1 MTKAIHILSKN
12 LTGKENILIK
22 ETKSQ
27 AIKILDSYLFSQNI
41 KNVNFNKISSILT
54 NRVSQI
60 VLTNN
65 NYEKLLSNYGNFNWV
80 IEIKF
85 LPGVTDNIANTATE
99 MIADNI
105 TSYKKNLTV
114 GSSNIYLIKGN
125 KDIAEKIAKKESNPL
140 IHSIRIISY
149 QNYLNDFKNNKFL
162 LQDVNLP
169 DKKYLKKDIN
179 LDIGD
184 KQLSLIGRLGIE
196 ETDKSRRGTLG
207 LDLLSMQSIKE
218 YFNKIRRKPTDVEIE
233 TLAQTWSEHCK
244 HKIFS
249 AKIDELDD
257 GIFKTFIKGATE
269 KIIKQR
275 KDNFCVSLF
284 TDNAGAVEFN
294 KDWLVCHKVETHNTP
309 SALDPFGGSIT
320 GIVGVNRDCLGFGK
334 GAKPIA
340 NTYAYYLAN
349 PNKKYNLYRQK
360 NKKDPMLQA
369 SYIANGVIS
378 GVRVGGNCSGI
389 PTPQGNIYFDDRF
402 AGKPLVFCGT
412 VGLIP
417 KKINKKLSH
426 IKKANHNDLIIMVGG
441 RVGKDGIHG
450 ATFSSEELDPNSP
463 VSAVQIGD
471 PITQKKLSDVII
483 KELRDRDLYTS
494 ITDNGAGGLSSSIG
508 EMAKESGGFIV
519 NLEKIPLKYKGLYPW
534 EIWISESQERMTL
547 AVKPKNAK
555 FVIKIFKQRGVEAT
569 IIGKF
574 TKQKKAVVKYNRT
587 VVLNLDMDFLHE
599 GYPKL
604 KLKTKKPTYPT
615 IKKNKLKKYSLVN
628 KLHKVLS
635 SPNIVSKEFVA
646 NQYDHE
652 VQASSIIKPLQGTG
666 KVFGNATSIKPLF
679 DVDKTISLSQSAFPQ
694 YSEVDPYKMAACS
707 INTAVKNL
715 VVMGANLKKIAILDN
730 FCWCSSDDEGRLYE
744 LRKAAEACYDY
755 AVTYKTPFI
764 SGKDSMYND
773 FKGFNQNNKPTKIS
787 IPPTLLISSIGIV
800 DNINHLTKITP
811 EKDDVIY
818 VLGETHN
825 ELDKS
830 QYESFFNVKKT
841 NIPSVNAVKSLDLYQ
856 SFEKANKKKVFTSAL
871 GVDLGGIAVTLIKMS
886 IGSNLGLNINIPKK
900 NNLDMNQFLFSESQS
915 RIVVSMKKNKENI
928 FKKIF
933 KNTSFTKIG
942 TCIDNKEIIFNY
954 SNKIYSD
961 SIENFSKSYKSKI
974 KGL

>member
-1 MTKAIHILSKN
+1 MTKAIQILSKN

-22 ETKSQ
+22 ETNSQ
-27 AIKILDSYLFSQNI
+27 SIKILDSYLFSQNI
-41 KNVNFNKISSILT
+41 KKANFNKISSILT
-54 NRVSQI
+54 NSVSQI

-65 NYEKLLSNYGNFNWV
+65 NYEKILSNYGNFNWV

-99 MIADNI
+99 MIGENI
-105 TSYKKNLTV
+105 NNYKNNLKV
-114 GSSNIYLIKGN
+114 GSSNIFLIRGKKN
-125 KDIAEKIAKKESNPL
+125 IAEQIAKKESNPL

-149 QNYLNDFKNNKFL
+149 KEYLSDFKNNQFL
-162 LQDVNLP
+162 FQDVNLP
-169 DKKYLKKDIN
+169 DKKYIKKDIN
-179 LDIGD
+179 LDITD

-196 ETDKSRRGTLG
+196 EIDKSRRGTLG
-207 LDLLSMQSIKE
+207 LDLLSMKSIKD
-218 YFNKIRRKPTDVEIE
+218 YFKKIRRKPSDVEIE

-249 AKIDELDD
+249 AEIDELDK

-275 KDNFCVSLF
+275 KDKFCVSLF

-334 GAKPIA
+334 GAKPVA
-340 NTYAYYLAN
+340 NTYAYYLAD
-349 PNKKYNLYRQK
+349 PDKKYNLYRQK
-360 NKKDPMLQA
+360 NKKDPMLPA
-369 SYIANGVIS
+369 NYIAKGVIS

-389 PTPQGNIYFDDRF
+389 PTPQGSIYFDDRF

-483 KELRDRDLYTS
+483 KELRDEDLYTS

-508 EMAKESGGFIV
+508 EMGKESGGFIV

-555 FVIKIFKQRGVEAT
+555 TIIEKFKQRGVEAT

-574 TKQKKAVVKYNRT
+574 TKQKKAVVKYNKIE
-587 VVLNLDMDFLHE
+587 VLNLDMNFLHE

-604 KLKTKKPTYPT
+604 KLKTKKPTYPI
-615 IKKNKLKKYSLVN
+615 IKKNKLKKYSLIN
-628 KLHKVLS
+628 KFHKILS

-652 VQASSIIKPLQGTG
+652 VQASSIIKPLQGSG
-666 KVFGNATSIKPLF
+666 KIFGNSTAIKPLF
-679 DVDKTISLSQSAFPQ
+679 DDNKIISLSQSAFPQ
-694 YSEVDPYKMAACS
+694 YSETDPYKMAACS

-715 VVMGANLKKIAILDN
+715 VIMGANLKKIAILDN
-730 FCWCSSDDEGRLYE
+730 FCWCSSDEEGRLYE

-755 AVTYKTPFI
+755 AVHYSTPFI

-773 FKGFNQNNKPTKIS
+773 FKGFNQNNNPIKIS
-787 IPPTLLISSIGIV
+787 VPPTLLISSIGIV
-800 DNINHLTKITP
+800 DKINHLTKITP
-811 EKDDVIY
+811 EKNDVIY

-825 ELDKS
+825 ELNKS
-830 QYESFFNVKKT
+830 QYENFFSVKKT
-841 NIPSVNAVKSLDLYQ
+841 NIPNVNATKSLDLYKR
-856 SFEKANKKKVFTSAL
+856 FEKANKMKIFTSAL
-871 GVDLGGIAVTLIKMS
+871 GVDLGGIGITLIKMS

-900 NNLDMNQFLFSESQS
+900 NNLDINQFLFSESQS
-915 RIVVSMKKNKENI
+915 RIVVSIKKNKENT

-933 KNTSFTKIG
+933 KNTQFTKIG
-942 TCIDNKEIIFNY
+942 TCLDNKKIVFNY
-954 SNKIYSD
+954 SSKKYSD
-961 SIENFSKSYKSKI
+961 TIENFSKSYKSKI

>member
-1 MTKAIHILSKN
+1 MTKAIQILSKN

-22 ETKSQ
+22 ETNSQ
-27 AIKILDSYLFSQNI
+27 SIKILDSYLFSQNI
-41 KNVNFNKISSILT
+41 KKANFNKISSILT
-54 NRVSQI
+54 NSVSQI

-65 NYEKLLSNYGNFNWV
+65 NYEKILSNYGNFNWV

-99 MIADNI
+99 MIGENI
-105 TSYKKNLTV
+105 NNYKNNLKV
-114 GSSNIYLIKGN
+114 GSSNIFLIRGKKN
-125 KDIAEKIAKKESNPL
+125 IAEQIAKKESNPL

-149 QNYLNDFKNNKFL
+149 KEYLSDFKNNQFL
-162 LQDVNLP
+162 FQDVNLP
-169 DKKYLKKDIN
+169 DKKYIKKDIN
-179 LDIGD
+179 LDITD

-196 ETDKSRRGTLG
+196 EIDKSRRGTLG
-207 LDLLSMQSIKE
+207 LDLLSMKSIKD
-218 YFNKIRRKPTDVEIE
+218 YFKKIKRKPSDVEIE

-249 AKIDELDD
+249 AEIDELDK

-275 KDNFCVSLF
+275 KDKFCVSLF

-334 GAKPIA
+334 GAKPVA
-340 NTYAYYLAN
+340 NTYAYYLAD
-349 PNKKYNLYRQK
+349 PDKKYNLYRQK
-360 NKKDPMLQA
+360 NKKDPMLPA
-369 SYIANGVIS
+369 NYIAKGVIS

-389 PTPQGNIYFDDRF
+389 PTPQGSIYFDDRF

-483 KELRDRDLYTS
+483 KELRDEDLYTS

-508 EMAKESGGFIV
+508 EMGKESGGFIV

-547 AVKPKNAK
+547 AAKPKNAK
-555 FVIKIFKQRGVEAT
+555 TIIEKFKQRGVEAT

-574 TKQKKAVVKYNRT
+574 TKQKKAVVKYNKIE
-587 VVLNLDMDFLHE
+587 VLNLDMNFLHE

-604 KLKTKKPTYPT
+604 KLKTKKPTYPI
-615 IKKNKLKKYSLVN
+615 IKKNKLKKYSLIN
-628 KLHKVLS
+628 KFHKILS

-652 VQASSIIKPLQGTG
+652 VQASSIIKPLQGSG
-666 KVFGNATSIKPLF
+666 KIFGNSTAIKPLF
-679 DVDKTISLSQSAFPQ
+679 DDNKIISLSQSAFPQ
-694 YSEVDPYKMAACS
+694 YSETDPYKMAACS

-715 VVMGANLKKIAILDN
+715 VIMGANLKKIAILDN
-730 FCWCSSDDEGRLYE
+730 FCWCSSDEEGRLYE

-755 AVTYKTPFI
+755 AVHYSTPFI

-773 FKGFNQNNKPTKIS
+773 FKGFNQNNNPIKIS
-787 IPPTLLISSIGIV
+787 VPPTLLISSIGIV
-800 DNINHLTKITP
+800 DKINHLTKITP
-811 EKDDVIY
+811 EKNDVIY

-825 ELDKS
+825 ELNKS
-830 QYESFFNVKKT
+830 QYENFFSVKKT
-841 NIPSVNAVKSLDLYQ
+841 NIPNVNATKSLDLYKR
-856 SFEKANKKKVFTSAL
+856 FEKANKMKLFTSAL
-871 GVDLGGIAVTLIKMS
+871 GVDLGGIGITLIKMS

-900 NNLDMNQFLFSESQS
+900 NNLDINQFLFSESQS
-915 RIVVSMKKNKENI
+915 RIVVSIKKNKENT

-933 KNTSFTKIG
+933 KNTQFTKIG
-942 TCIDNKEIIFNY
+942 TCLDNKKIVFNY
-954 SNKIYSD
+954 SSKKYSD
-961 SIENFSKSYKSKI
+961 TIENFSKSYKSKI

>member
-1 MTKAIHILSKN
+1 MTKAIQILSKN

-99 MIADNI
+99 MIGDNI
-105 TSYKKNLTV
+105 TSYKKNFTV
-114 GSSNIYLIKGN
+114 GSSNIYLIRGN

-149 QNYLNDFKNNKFL
+149 QRYLNDFKNNKFL

-179 LDIGD
+179 LDISD

-555 FVIKIFKQRGVEAT
+555 SVIKIFKQRGVEAT

-587 VVLNLDMDFLHE
+587 VVLNLDMNFLHE
-599 GYPKL
+599 G
-604 KLKTKKPTYPT
+604 
-615 IKKNKLKKYSLVN
+615 
-628 KLHKVLS
+628 
-635 SPNIVSKEFVA
+635 
-646 NQYDHE
+646 
-652 VQASSIIKPLQGTG
+652 
-666 KVFGNATSIKPLF
+666 
-679 DVDKTISLSQSAFPQ
+679 
-694 YSEVDPYKMAACS
+694 
-707 INTAVKNL
+707 
-715 VVMGANLKKIAILDN
+715 
-730 FCWCSSDDEGRLYE
+730 
-744 LRKAAEACYDY
+744 
-755 AVTYKTPFI
+755 
-764 SGKDSMYND
+764 
-773 FKGFNQNNKPTKIS
+773 
-787 IPPTLLISSIGIV
+787 
-800 DNINHLTKITP
+800 
-811 EKDDVIY
+811 
-818 VLGETHN
+818 
-825 ELDKS
+825 
-830 QYESFFNVKKT
+830 
-841 NIPSVNAVKSLDLYQ
+841 
-856 SFEKANKKKVFTSAL
+856 
-871 GVDLGGIAVTLIKMS
+871 
-886 IGSNLGLNINIPKK
+886 
-900 NNLDMNQFLFSESQS
+900 
-915 RIVVSMKKNKENI
+915 
-928 FKKIF
+928 
-933 KNTSFTKIG
+933 
-942 TCIDNKEIIFNY
+942 
-954 SNKIYSD
+954 
-961 SIENFSKSYKSKI
+961 
-974 KGL
+974 

>member
-1 MTKAIHILSKN
+1 MTKAIQILSKN

-99 MIADNI
+99 MIGDNI
-105 TSYKKNLTV
+105 TSYKKNFTV
-114 GSSNIYLIKGN
+114 GSSNIYLIRGN

-149 QNYLNDFKNNKFL
+149 QRYLNDFKNNKFL

-179 LDIGD
+179 LDISD

-555 FVIKIFKQRGVEAT
+555 SVIKIFKQRGVEAT

-587 VVLNLDMDFLHE
+587 VVLNLDMNFLHE

-604 KLKTKKPTYPT
+604 KLKTKKPAYQI
-615 IKKNKLKKYSLVN
+615 IKKK
-628 KLHKVLS
+628 
-635 SPNIVSKEFVA
+635 
-646 NQYDHE
+646 
-652 VQASSIIKPLQGTG
+652 
-666 KVFGNATSIKPLF
+666 
-679 DVDKTISLSQSAFPQ
+679 
-694 YSEVDPYKMAACS
+694 
-707 INTAVKNL
+707 
-715 VVMGANLKKIAILDN
+715 
-730 FCWCSSDDEGRLYE
+730 
-744 LRKAAEACYDY
+744 
-755 AVTYKTPFI
+755 
-764 SGKDSMYND
+764 
-773 FKGFNQNNKPTKIS
+773 
-787 IPPTLLISSIGIV
+787 
-800 DNINHLTKITP
+800 
-811 EKDDVIY
+811 
-818 VLGETHN
+818 
-825 ELDKS
+825 
-830 QYESFFNVKKT
+830 
-841 NIPSVNAVKSLDLYQ
+841 
-856 SFEKANKKKVFTSAL
+856 
-871 GVDLGGIAVTLIKMS
+871 
-886 IGSNLGLNINIPKK
+886 
-900 NNLDMNQFLFSESQS
+900 
-915 RIVVSMKKNKENI
+915 
-928 FKKIF
+928 
-933 KNTSFTKIG
+933 
-942 TCIDNKEIIFNY
+942 
-954 SNKIYSD
+954 
-961 SIENFSKSYKSKI
+961 
-974 KGL
+974 

>member
-1 MTKAIHILSKN
+1 MTKAIQILSKN

-27 AIKILDSYLFSQNI
+27 AIKILDSYLFSQNV

-54 NRVSQI
+54 NKVSQI

-99 MIADNI
+99 MIGDNI
-105 TSYKKNLTV
+105 TSYKKNFTV
-114 GSSNIYLIKGN
+114 GSSNIYLIRGN

-140 IHSIRIISY
+140 IHSISIISY
-149 QNYLNDFKNNKFL
+149 QRYLNDFKNNKFL

-179 LDIGD
+179 LDISD

-547 AVKPKNAK
+547 AVKSKNAK
-555 FVIKIFKQRGVEAT
+555 SVIKIFKQRGVEAT
-569 IIGKF
+569 VIGKF

-587 VVLNLDMDFLHE
+587 VVLNL
-599 GYPKL
+599 
-604 KLKTKKPTYPT
+604 
-615 IKKNKLKKYSLVN
+615 
-628 KLHKVLS
+628 
-635 SPNIVSKEFVA
+635 
-646 NQYDHE
+646 
-652 VQASSIIKPLQGTG
+652 
-666 KVFGNATSIKPLF
+666 
-679 DVDKTISLSQSAFPQ
+679 
-694 YSEVDPYKMAACS
+694 
-707 INTAVKNL
+707 
-715 VVMGANLKKIAILDN
+715 
-730 FCWCSSDDEGRLYE
+730 
-744 LRKAAEACYDY
+744 
-755 AVTYKTPFI
+755 
-764 SGKDSMYND
+764 
-773 FKGFNQNNKPTKIS
+773 
-787 IPPTLLISSIGIV
+787 
-800 DNINHLTKITP
+800 
-811 EKDDVIY
+811 
-818 VLGETHN
+818 
-825 ELDKS
+825 
-830 QYESFFNVKKT
+830 
-841 NIPSVNAVKSLDLYQ
+841 
-856 SFEKANKKKVFTSAL
+856 
-871 GVDLGGIAVTLIKMS
+871 
-886 IGSNLGLNINIPKK
+886 
-900 NNLDMNQFLFSESQS
+900 
-915 RIVVSMKKNKENI
+915 
-928 FKKIF
+928 
-933 KNTSFTKIG
+933 
-942 TCIDNKEIIFNY
+942 
-954 SNKIYSD
+954 
-961 SIENFSKSYKSKI
+961 
-974 KGL
+974 

>member
-1 MTKAIHILSKN
+1 MTKAIQILSKN

-99 MIADNI
+99 MIGDNI
-105 TSYKKNLTV
+105 TSYKKNFTV
-114 GSSNIYLIKGN
+114 GSSNIYLIRGN

-149 QNYLNDFKNNKFL
+149 QRYLNDFKNNKFL

-179 LDIGD
+179 LDISD

-555 FVIKIFKQRGVEAT
+555 SVIKIFKQRGVEAT

-587 VVLNLDMDFLHE
+587 VVLNLDMNFLHE

-604 KLKTKKPTYPT
+604 KLKTKKPTYQI
-615 IKKNKLKKYSLVN
+615 IKKK
-628 KLHKVLS
+628 
-635 SPNIVSKEFVA
+635 
-646 NQYDHE
+646 
-652 VQASSIIKPLQGTG
+652 
-666 KVFGNATSIKPLF
+666 
-679 DVDKTISLSQSAFPQ
+679 
-694 YSEVDPYKMAACS
+694 
-707 INTAVKNL
+707 
-715 VVMGANLKKIAILDN
+715 
-730 FCWCSSDDEGRLYE
+730 
-744 LRKAAEACYDY
+744 
-755 AVTYKTPFI
+755 
-764 SGKDSMYND
+764 
-773 FKGFNQNNKPTKIS
+773 
-787 IPPTLLISSIGIV
+787 
-800 DNINHLTKITP
+800 
-811 EKDDVIY
+811 
-818 VLGETHN
+818 
-825 ELDKS
+825 
-830 QYESFFNVKKT
+830 
-841 NIPSVNAVKSLDLYQ
+841 
-856 SFEKANKKKVFTSAL
+856 
-871 GVDLGGIAVTLIKMS
+871 
-886 IGSNLGLNINIPKK
+886 
-900 NNLDMNQFLFSESQS
+900 
-915 RIVVSMKKNKENI
+915 
-928 FKKIF
+928 
-933 KNTSFTKIG
+933 
-942 TCIDNKEIIFNY
+942 
-954 SNKIYSD
+954 
-961 SIENFSKSYKSKI
+961 
-974 KGL
+974 